1 MASETVNPPIEYNP
15 NDAQRWNVRI
25 NISKKQAFQFLM
37 LNRNGGKMELN
48 ILIIIFSIIF
58 EGA

>member
-15 NDAQRWNVRI
+15 NDAQRWNERI